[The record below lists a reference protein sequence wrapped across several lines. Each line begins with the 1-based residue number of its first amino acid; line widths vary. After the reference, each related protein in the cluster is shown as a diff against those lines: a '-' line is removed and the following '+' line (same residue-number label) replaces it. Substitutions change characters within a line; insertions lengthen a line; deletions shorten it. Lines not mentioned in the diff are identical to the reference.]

1 MTIVKERSTNLVKH
15 YFIILSMIMIIM
27 MHSLSNTVFPQKGND
42 KFLVWHTYADF
53 AEEEPRFEQLAA
65 RFKTAEI
72 AGRFKAAF
80 EECQQNLGKVRY
92 LSIHGKVLTPECLG
106 CFYDVINITLMTL
119 SLFRSKPIS
128 NI

>member
-1 MTIVKERSTNLVKH
+1 M
-15 YFIILSMIMIIM
+15 
-27 MHSLSNTVFPQKGND
+27 SNTDIHIGND

-80 EECQQNLGKVRY
+80 EECQKNLGKVRY
-92 LSIHGKVLTPECLG
+92 LSFMGE
-106 CFYDVINITLMTL
+106 
-119 SLFRSKPIS
+119 S
-128 NI
+128 